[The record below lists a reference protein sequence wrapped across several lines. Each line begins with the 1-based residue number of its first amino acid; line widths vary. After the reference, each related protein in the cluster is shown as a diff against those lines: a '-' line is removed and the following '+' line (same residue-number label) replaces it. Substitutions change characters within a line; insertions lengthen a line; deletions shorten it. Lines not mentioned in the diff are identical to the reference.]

1 MARPRRLLPL
11 ARRALAD
18 RDVDEA
24 LDHYLAEAAR
34 AAEGFVKSMERAYG
48 HIRRA
53 PDSGSPRWAH
63 ALDLPGLRAWPL
75 KRYPYLVFY
84 VVLPARIEVWR
95 VLHMRRDM
103 PAWLAEDESASPP
116 PAD

>member
-1 MARPRRLLPL
+1 MAVPGRRRLLVRL
-11 ARRALAD
+11 ALAD
-18 RDVDEA
+18 RDVEEA
-24 LDHYLAEAAR
+24 LDHCLAESAR
-34 AAEGFVKSMERAYG
+34 AAEGFVKALEQAYG
-48 HIRRA
+48 HVRRA

-95 VLHMRRDM
+95 VLHTRRDI
-103 PAWLAEDESASPP
+103 PVWLAEDEPAGPPSA
-116 PAD
+116 D

>member
-1 MARPRRLLPL
+1 MSGPRRLLPL

-18 RDVDEA
+18 RDVDHA
-24 LDHYLAEAAR
+24 LDCYLAESAR
-34 AAEGFVKSMERAYG
+34 AAEGFVKALERAYN

-53 PDSGSPRWAH
+53 PHSGSPRWAH

-84 VVLPARIEVWR
+84 TVLPTRIEVWR
-95 VLHMRRDM
+95 VLHSRRDI
-103 PAWLAEDESASPP
+103 PAWLAEGESDSPP
-116 PAD
+116 SA

>member
-1 MARPRRLLPL
+1 MAGPSRRRPLT
-11 ARRALAD
+11 RRALAD
-18 RDVDEA
+18 RDVEEA
-24 LDHYLAEAAR
+24 LDHCLAESAR
-34 AAEGFVKSMERAYG
+34 AAEGFVKALEQAFG

-84 VVLPARIEVWR
+84 AALPARIEVWR
-95 VLHMRRDM
+95 LLHLRRDI
-103 PAWLAEDESASPP
+103 PAWLAEGESAGPP
-116 PAD
+116 PAG